1 MSDMVL
7 EKRAGALWGC
17 KDAKARFSLV
27 GEASSDQFQL
37 NFTSEK
43 ASFTSSSPTA
53 TTKEKPCDSKSIISP
68 CFQTSHSMNNT
79 IEPRLIALLND
90 APCESYNISPSLEL
104 PPLHDPNILKASGRP
119 LLLEPDASKRN
130 GKPSTNSQLAPKHKP
145 LIPPLEDD
153 EKTQKGSETKQKHGK
168 TAADRALGN
177 SSPQSLRKI
186 LDNNTDSTVAVT
198 SKKRNIVETS
208 KDDFV
213 QLPQPPKKHKAAK
226 QVVPPIIIG
235 LFEPPPQAALFP
247 PIASSSFHDSHGR
260 NSLNTVLPKVTELKE
275 NSRKD
280 SSNNIEK
287 AEPSQKKGQK
297 KDVRPRKKWT
307 EDETSNLLLG
317 VHKHGIGNWTDILED
332 PSFSFN
338 GRSAIDLK
346 DRFRTCCPAELRGK
360 TTGTKSTQGA
370 EGSKQKAKSKS
381 SLMSE
386 NILIEDDEI
395 GTSSTG
401 GDSNATKQRKS
412 RAHRKRLEDL
422 AQLGI
427 EGPFQKSGRR
437 QRRLFSEDEDRA
449 ILEGYEIYGPAWT
462 QIQRDP
468 RLNLQTRQ
476 PTDLRDRFRN
486 KHPDKFRSENKADSG
501 KPSLNQSPPSF
512 PSTDGRGKEN
522 VMPTLNQYTS
532 PFIPQGHEMN
542 LHMNE
547 NFGKDNSSGSAAQGS
562 SLHNLSSREGL
573 RIQEIISSEQE
584 ISKALPLQN
593 HTSMFN
599 FKDTDVTFG
608 DQTGMDSSDSLPYT
622 QSFDWN
628 SGISAPFSNNIGEMD
643 ISRLLLDES
652 WPDIPSSSSKEK
664 QSYTDINSIITS
676 SAEPLHNGPSF
687 FNMLNDPDQIDDP
700 FG

>member
-1 MSDMVL
+1 
-7 EKRAGALWGC
+7 
-17 KDAKARFSLV
+17 
-27 GEASSDQFQL
+27 
-37 NFTSEK
+37 
-43 ASFTSSSPTA
+43 
-53 TTKEKPCDSKSIISP
+53 
-68 CFQTSHSMNNT
+68 MNNT

-90 APCESYNISPSLEL
+90 APSELYSISPSLEL

-130 GKPSTNSQLAPKHKP
+130 GKPSTNLQLASKHKP
-145 LIPPLEDD
+145 LIPPLDDD
-153 EKTQKGSETKQKHGK
+153 ETTQKGSEAKQKHGK
-168 TAADRALGN
+168 SAADRTLGN

-186 LDNNTDSTVAVT
+186 LDNDTNTTVAIT

-213 QLPQPPKKHKAAK
+213 QLPQPPKKQKAAK

-260 NSLNTVLPKVTELKE
+260 NSLNTVLPKVTELKDDL
-275 NSRKD
+275 RKD
-280 SSNNIEK
+280 SSNDKK
-287 AEPSQKKGQK
+287 AESSQTKAQK

-307 EDETSNLLLG
+307 EEETAHLLLG
-317 VHKHGIGNWTDILED
+317 VHTHGVGNWTDILED
-332 PSFSFN
+332 SSYSFN

-360 TTGTKSTQGA
+360 AVDTKSSQGPD
-370 EGSKQKAKSKS
+370 GSKLKTKSKS

-395 GTSSTG
+395 GPMGAS
-401 GDSNATKQRKS
+401 GDANVAKQRKS
-412 RAHRKRLEDL
+412 RAHRKKLEDL

-427 EGPFQKSGRR
+427 EGPFQKSRR
-437 QRRLFSEDEDRA
+437 RERRPFSEEEDRA

-462 QIQRDP
+462 RIQRDP
-468 RLNLQTRQ
+468 RLNLQSRQ

-486 KHPDKFRSENKADSG
+486 KHPEKFRSEDKADSG
-501 KPSLNQSPPSF
+501 KPSLNRSSPSF
-512 PSTDGRGKEN
+512 PSTDSRSKEGM
-522 VMPTLNQYTS
+522 MPTLNQYTS
-532 PFIPQGHEMN
+532 PFIPQSSDMN
-542 LHMNE
+542 GHMNE
-547 NFGKDNSSGSAAQGS
+547 SFWKESISGSAAHGS

-628 SGISAPFSNNIGEMD
+628 PGISAPFSNNIGEMD

-664 QSYTDINSIITS
+664 QTYNDINSIITS

-700 FG
+700 FA